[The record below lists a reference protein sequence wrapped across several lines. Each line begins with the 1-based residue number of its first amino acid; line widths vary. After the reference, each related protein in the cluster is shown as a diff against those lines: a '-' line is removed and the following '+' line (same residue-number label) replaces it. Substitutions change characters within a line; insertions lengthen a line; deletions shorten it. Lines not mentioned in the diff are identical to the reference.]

1 MLKPILK
8 RLGSGAVVLWAA
20 ASAAYLALHLAPGD
34 TVDTLVGDGPDTPQ
48 IRAQIAADLGLDR
61 PAVLQYVN
69 YLWRLLHGDFGRSY
83 VLQRPVVDIIG
94 SQLWPT
100 VKLTLLASAFSVVI
114 AVGLA
119 IVTAGGTS
127 RAARW
132 TRAAVSG
139 LELSI
144 VSAPGFLI
152 GILLLSVF
160 SFQLG
165 WFPVSGDRDVSA
177 LVLPAVSLALPIG
190 GVLSQVIR
198 EGLERALDE
207 PFAVTARSRGLSE
220 PALLWRHAL
229 RHALLPAVTL
239 AGTLIGFM
247 LSAAVIVERV
257 FGRPGLGEVATE
269 AVGNKD
275 IPVVLAVVMLAAAIY
290 VVLSTLADLAY
301 LLIDPRLRKG

>member
-1 MLKPILK
+1 MLAAILK

-20 ASAAYLALHLAPGD
+20 ASAAYLALRLAPGD
-34 TVDTLVGDGPDTPQ
+34 TIDTLVGDGPDTPV
-48 IRAQIAADLGLDR
+48 IRAQIAKDLGLDR
-61 PAVLQYVN
+61 PAVVQYAD

-83 VLQRPVVDIIG
+83 VLQRPVIDIIG
-94 SQLWPT
+94 SQIWPT
-100 VKLTLLASAFSVVI
+100 VKLTLVASAFSVVI

-119 IVTAGGTS
+119 VLTAG
-127 RAARW
+127 RARW
-132 TRAAVSG
+132 LRGLVSG
-139 LELSI
+139 VELTV

-160 SFQLG
+160 SFRLG
-165 WFPVSGDRDVSA
+165 WFPVSGDRDASA
-177 LVLPAVSLALPIG
+177 LVLPALALALPIG
-190 GVLSQVIR
+190 GILSQVIR

-207 PFAVTARSRGLSE
+207 PFAVTARSRGLTRL
-220 PALLWRHAL
+220 ALVWRHAL

-247 LSAAVIVERV
+247 LSAAVVVERV

-269 AVGNKD
+269 AVGSKD

-290 VVLSTLADLAY
+290 VALSLLADLAY

>member
-1 MLKPILK
+1 VLRPILR
-8 RLGSGAVVLWAA
+8 RLGSGVVVLWAA

-34 TVDTLVGDGPDTPQ
+34 TVDTLVGDGPDTPR

-61 PAVLQYVN
+61 PAVVQYVD

-83 VLQRPVVDIIG
+83 VLQRPVADIIG
-94 SQLWPT
+94 SQVWPT
-100 VKLTLLASAFSVVI
+100 VKLTLLASAFGVVI
-114 AVGLA
+114 ALVLA
-119 IVTAGGTS
+119 VATAG
-127 RAARW
+127 RARW
-132 TRAAVSG
+132 IRGLVSG
-139 LELSI
+139 LELTV

-160 SFQLG
+160 SFRLG
-165 WFPVSGDRDVSA
+165 WFPVSGDRDAAA
-177 LVLPAVSLALPIG
+177 LVLPALALALPVG
-190 GVLSQVIR
+190 GLLSQVVR
-198 EGLERALDE
+198 EGLERALEE
-207 PFAVTARSRGLSE
+207 PFAVTARSRGLTE
-220 PALLWRHAL
+220 RALLWRHAL
-229 RHALLPAVTL
+229 RHSLLPAVTL

-290 VVLSTLADLAY
+290 VTLSTLADLAY

>member
-1 MLKPILK
+1 MLAAILK

-20 ASAAYLALHLAPGD
+20 ASAAYLALRLAPGD
-34 TVDTLVGDGPDTPQ
+34 TIDTLVGDGPDTPV
-48 IRAQIAADLGLDR
+48 IRAQIAKDLGLDR
-61 PAVLQYVN
+61 PAVVQYAD

-83 VLQRPVVDIIG
+83 VLQRPVIDIIG
-94 SQLWPT
+94 SQIWPT
-100 VKLTLLASAFSVVI
+100 VKLTLVASAFSVVI

-119 IVTAGGTS
+119 VLTAG
-127 RAARW
+127 RARW
-132 TRAAVSG
+132 LRGLVSG
-139 LELSI
+139 VELTV

-160 SFQLG
+160 SFRLG

-177 LVLPAVSLALPIG
+177 LVLPALALALPIG

-207 PFAVTARSRGLSE
+207 PFAVTARSRGLTRL
-220 PALLWRHAL
+220 ALVWRHAL

-269 AVGNKD
+269 AVSSKD

-290 VVLSTLADLAY
+290 VALSLLADLAY

>member
-1 MLKPILK
+1 MPPTLKPVLR

-20 ASAAYLALHLAPGD
+20 ASAAYLALRLAPGD

-48 IRAQIAADLGLDR
+48 IRAQIARDLGLDR
-61 PAVLQYVN
+61 PAVAQYLS
-69 YLWRLLHGDFGRSY
+69 YLWRLLHGDLGRSY
-83 VLQRPVVDIIG
+83 VLQRPVVDVIG
-94 SQLWPT
+94 SQVWPT
-100 VKLTLLASAFSVVI
+100 VKLTLLATAFSAVI

-119 IVTAGGTS
+119 IVTTG
-127 RAARW
+127 RARW
-132 TRAAVSG
+132 VRGLVSG
-139 LELSI
+139 IELSV

-165 WFPVSGDRDVSA
+165 WFPVSGDRDASA

-190 GVLSQVIR
+190 GLLSQVIR
-198 EGLERALDE
+198 EGLERALEE
-207 PFAVTARSRGLSE
+207 PFAVTARARGLTRL
-220 PALLWRHAL
+220 ALLWRHAL

-239 AGTLIGFM
+239 AGTLIGFL
-247 LSAAVIVERV
+247 LSAAVVVERV

-269 AVGNKD
+269 AVSNKD
-275 IPVVLAVVMLAAAIY
+275 IPVVLAVVMLAAFIY

-301 LLIDPRLRKG
+301 LLVDPRLRKG

>member
-1 MLKPILK
+1 MGTPMLKPVLR

-20 ASAAYLALHLAPGD
+20 ASAAYLALRLAPGD

-48 IRAQIAADLGLDR
+48 IRAQIARDLGLDR
-61 PAVLQYVN
+61 PAVVQYLD
-69 YLWRLLHGDFGRSY
+69 YLWRLLHGDLGRSY
-83 VLQRPVVDIIG
+83 VLQRPVVDVIG
-94 SQLWPT
+94 SQIWPT
-100 VKLTLLASAFSVVI
+100 VKLTLLATAFSAVI

-119 IVTAGGTS
+119 IVTAG
-127 RAARW
+127 RARW
-132 TRAAVSG
+132 LRGLVSG
-139 LELSI
+139 VELSI

-165 WFPVSGDRDVSA
+165 WFPVSGDRDASA
-177 LVLPAVSLALPIG
+177 LVLPAVALALPIG
-190 GVLSQVIR
+190 GLLSQVIR

-207 PFAVTARSRGLSE
+207 PFAVTARARGLTRL
-220 PALLWRHAL
+220 ALLWRHAL

-239 AGTLIGFM
+239 AGTLIGFL
-247 LSAAVIVERV
+247 LSAAVVVERV

-269 AVGNKD
+269 AVSNKD

-290 VVLSTLADLAY
+290 VVLSTVADLAY
-301 LLIDPRLRKG
+301 LLVDPRLRKG

>member
-1 MLKPILK
+1 MLAAILK

-20 ASAAYLALHLAPGD
+20 ATAAYLALRLAPGD

-48 IRAQIAADLGLDR
+48 IRAQIARDLGLDR
-61 PAVLQYVN
+61 PAVVQYVD

-94 SQLWPT
+94 SQVWPT

-119 IVTAGGTS
+119 VLTAG
-127 RAARW
+127 RARW
-132 TRAAVSG
+132 LRGLVSAA
-139 LELSI
+139 ELTV

-160 SFQLG
+160 SFRLG

-177 LVLPAVSLALPIG
+177 LVLPAASLALPVG

-198 EGLERALDE
+198 EGLERAVEE
-207 PFAVTARSRGLSE
+207 PFAVTARARGLTRL
-220 PALLWRHAL
+220 ALVWRHAL

-247 LSAAVIVERV
+247 LSAAVVVERV

-269 AVGNKD
+269 AVGSKD
-275 IPVVLAVVMLAAAIY
+275 IPVVLAVVMLAALIY
-290 VVLSTLADLAY
+290 VALSTLADLAY